1 MFNCRAARKTN
12 LGRMRNDSEG
22 IDVGTSTEVDER
34 SDPEGVHS
42 EGDDASVLPSGSRT
56 LDKRLNPEA
65 PDFVPG
71 VRNGLLAAKIVEDL
85 ANYTRWS
92 NAAGEDVS
100 YGPRYD
106 GIWSESC
113 LQAKALA
120 GAQPSIVESV
130 GDRKDP
136 QQPQPQPQPQQQ
148 QPQPQPQLKKP
159 SLKKRSKIRCQFELE
174 PGSDTAPTGR
184 CCACE
189 IM

>member
-1 MFNCRAARKTN
+1 
-12 LGRMRNDSEG
+12 MRNDSEG
-22 IDVGTSTEVDER
+22 IDVGTTTDVDER
-34 SDPEGVHS
+34 SDPEGIHS
-42 EGDDASVLPSGSRT
+42 EEDDACVLPSGTRT

-71 VRNGLLAAKIVEDL
+71 VRNGLLATKIVEEL
-85 ANYTRWS
+85 VNYTRWS
-92 NAAGEDVS
+92 NAAGEDIS

-113 LQAKALA
+113 IQAQAQAQAQA
-120 GAQPSIVESV
+120 GAQLQLGSQPLSTIIESV
-130 GDRKDP
+130 GDRK
-136 QQPQPQPQPQQQ
+136 QQQ
-148 QPQPQPQLKKP
+148 QPQQKKL
-159 SLKKRSKIRCQFELE
+159 SLKKRSKIHCQFELE

>member
-1 MFNCRAARKTN
+1 
-12 LGRMRNDSEG
+12 MRNDSEG
-22 IDVGTSTEVDER
+22 IDVGTTTEGDER
-34 SDPEGVHS
+34 SDPEGMHS
-42 EGDDASVLPSGSRT
+42 EGDDARVLPSGSRT

-92 NAAGEDVS
+92 SAAGEDVS

-106 GIWSESC
+106 GIWSESR
-113 LQAKALA
+113 LQAKTLA
-120 GAQPSIVESV
+120 EAQPNIVESV
-130 GDRKDP
+130 GDRKQP
-136 QQPQPQPQPQQQ
+136 QQPQTHPQPQPQPQPK
-148 QPQPQPQLKKP
+148 LKQP